1 MHTNCIFICISG
13 KISPGKGERK
23 GSDVTERKRRVK
35 DGEDI
40 PISQASYFGLVAP
53 GLDPYGF
60 EVRPNLD
67 LS

>member
-40 PISQASYFGLVAP
+40 PISQAYLISALLLLGLK
-53 GLDPYGF
+53 GLKM
-60 EVRPNLD
+60 PNLD